1 MASLAVLWQ
10 AFHRLLHL
18 AIPFQGMGFEAAA
31 QLLHLEDHTKEV
43 LMERTLV
50 HRLEEPEQV
59 ASSKH

>member
-1 MASLAVLWQ
+1 MASLAFQWQ
-10 AFHRLLHL
+10 VSHRLLHL
-18 AIPFQGMGFEAAA
+18 AVPFQGMDFKAAA